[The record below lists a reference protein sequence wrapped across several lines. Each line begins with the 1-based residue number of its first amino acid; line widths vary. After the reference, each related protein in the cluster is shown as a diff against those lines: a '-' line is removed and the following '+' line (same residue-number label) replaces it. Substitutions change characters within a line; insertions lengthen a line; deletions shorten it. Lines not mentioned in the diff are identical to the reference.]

1 MDYDWTN
8 EENASKWRGLFVGP
22 LQKVL
27 IQVHPQFTA
36 KEDALEYV
44 ENLLLRLLAML
55 TAKPA
60 PMSVA
65 DVEVRKTWDFVTIR
79 EIIVSRGMESNL
91 LVF

>member
-1 MDYDWTN
+1 MSSVIRMDSGAASSIINDHYDWTS
-8 EENASKWRGLFVGP
+8 EENAGKWRGLFVAP
-22 LQKVL
+22 LHKVL

-60 PMSVA
+60 PMSVS
-65 DVEVRKTWDFVTIR
+65 DVEVID
-79 EIIVSRGMESNL
+79 EHL
-91 LVF
+91 Y